1 MSAVYLRKSIC
12 SDMPPR
18 LPKNMLHTRL
28 LTPLE
33 RTDPDC
39 GARRRRR
46 RSKGGGSTLSLPS
59 SLPASIP
66 GEDLFSDALFV
77 FLVL

>member
-1 MSAVYLRKSIC
+1 
-12 SDMPPR
+12 
-18 LPKNMLHTRL
+18 MLHTRL